1 MKNKICIGEFILKYR
16 KKNKLTQGEF
26 GQLLGVSP
34 QAISKWE
41 REDCYPDIFFLADI
55 SDLIGVS
62 IDKMMG
68 K

>member
-41 REDCYPDIFFLADI
+41 REVCYPDIFFLADI